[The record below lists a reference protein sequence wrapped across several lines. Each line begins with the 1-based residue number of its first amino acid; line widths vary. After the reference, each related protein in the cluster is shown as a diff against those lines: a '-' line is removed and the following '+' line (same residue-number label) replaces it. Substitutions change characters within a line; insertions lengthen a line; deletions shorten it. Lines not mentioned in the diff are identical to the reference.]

1 VETTGE
7 ERADRWGPPV
17 SEPKE
22 IDKLAEWPKIIK
34 IIAFV
39 LNGAT

>member
-1 VETTGE
+1 MTGE

-22 IDKLAEWPKIIK
+22 IDKLAERSKIMK

-39 LNGAT
+39 LNCVM